1 VALMSGNVVQGNIT
15 NSNFIASKDTIID
28 QNIILKTGSQLTRP
42 VNLDGQYSMRGF
54 LSYGFPLKFVKSNFN
69 SNLTANFSR
78 SPGLNN
84 SVLNYGDAQ
93 RYSFGLVL
101 SSNIST
107 NLDFTI
113 SSNSNFSSF
122 QNTVFPNLNNEF
134 FNQNLKFRLNIIIG
148 NGFVFNTDATYYSFS
163 GLTSTFN
170 QKYTLW
176 NMAIAKKMFKNQSG
190 EIRLSVFDLLKQNTS
205 IQRNITTNY
214 VEDVQSNVLQQYF
227 MMSFNYNLKKYWKG

>member
-1 VALMSGNVVQGNIT
+1 M
-15 NSNFIASKDTIID
+15 NF
-28 QNIILKTGSQLTRP
+28 
-42 VNLDGQYSMRGF
+42 
-54 LSYGFPLKFVKSNFN
+54 
-69 SNLTANFSR
+69 NLTANFSR
-78 SPGLNN
+78 TPGLNN
-84 SVLNYGDAQ
+84 NVLNYGDTQ

-122 QNTVFPNLNNEF
+122 QNATFPSLNNEF

-148 NGFVFNTDATYYSFS
+148 NGFVFNTDATYYSYS
-163 GLTSTFN
+163 GLSSSFN

-176 NMAIAKKMFKNQSG
+176 YMAIGKKIFPKQTG

-205 IQRNITTNY
+205 IQRNINTNY
-214 VEDVQSNVLQQYF
+214 IEDVQSNVLQQYF
-227 MMSFNYNLKKYWKG
+227 MLSFGYNLRKYWKG